1 MERARRS
8 LRENAGARM
17 NDVTVKIPVRL
28 KRTIAVWLAFTG
40 FFFYDLEAHPLALAL
55 DVSDAVVKAA
65 FDVLRGRD
73 GERDIRVVAQQ
84 LQAFVRAEWN
94 RLRHR
99 FRDDLAKFSRKFCLP
114 ERDVKYWLQEH
125 PDDFAFLSYENGV
138 PVMERIVLLEAVADD
153 ISAQIARQQ
162 HAVCSMRCRA
172 VSGSDPMAKARR
184 RGMPF

>member
-73 GERDIRVVAQQ
+73 GERDIRVV
-84 LQAFVRAEWN
+84 RN
-94 RLRHR
+94 NCKRL
-99 FRDDLAKFSRKFCLP
+99 
-114 ERDVKYWLQEH
+114 
-125 PDDFAFLSYENGV
+125 
-138 PVMERIVLLEAVADD
+138 
-153 ISAQIARQQ
+153 
-162 HAVCSMRCRA
+162 
-172 VSGSDPMAKARR
+172 
-184 RGMPF
+184 